1 MIAPADSVTPL
12 PPLLLRRFFHTF
24 QSSSLCIMAPSKPKQ
39 STKPKPVN
47 KDRVSDDARV
57 AKRPQRGFHRFKDG
71 SLNVAPKSKEEK
83 DMSVA
88 KALISEEVVLWIVG

>member
-1 MIAPADSVTPL
+1 
-12 PPLLLRRFFHTF
+12 
-24 QSSSLCIMAPSKPKQ
+24 MAPSKPKQ
-39 STKPKPVN
+39 STKAKPVN
-47 KDRVSDDARV
+47 RVSDDARV

-88 KALISEEVVLWIVG
+88 KALISEENMLWIFG

>member
-1 MIAPADSVTPL
+1 
-12 PPLLLRRFFHTF
+12 
-24 QSSSLCIMAPSKPKQ
+24 MAPSKPKQ
-39 STKPKPVN
+39 STKPVN

-71 SLNVAPKSKEEK
+71 SLNVAPKSKEEE

-88 KALISEEVVLWIVG
+88 KALISEEIVPWIVG